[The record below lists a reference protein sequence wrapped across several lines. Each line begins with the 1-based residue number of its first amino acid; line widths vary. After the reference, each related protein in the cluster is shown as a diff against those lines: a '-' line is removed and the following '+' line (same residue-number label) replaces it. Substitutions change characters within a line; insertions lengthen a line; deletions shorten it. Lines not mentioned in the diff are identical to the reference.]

1 MQPAFPAV
9 SAPSS
14 QPSATL
20 KEEGILERW
29 PKKKTHGQGPSFPS
43 TWGSNFNRLG
53 GLELGGTFISLRL
66 FISLAWQGNVK
77 GGYEAS
83 FQGSM
88 VLFSFLSD
96 EFLTFDKSDLA
107 AL

>member
-1 MQPAFPAV
+1 
-9 SAPSS
+9 
-14 QPSATL
+14 
-20 KEEGILERW
+20 
-29 PKKKTHGQGPSFPS
+29 
-43 TWGSNFNRLG
+43 
-53 GLELGGTFISLRL
+53 
-66 FISLAWQGNVK
+66 LAWQGNVK